1 MGSATMSERTEV
13 YEFLVRKTGLDPAVT
28 QEIDVS
34 LPSGQRIGVVRAG
47 ERLDVPGHGAVHFF
61 DDETGWPVVTL
72 PEGLE
77 HTGTRSVPVVDP
89 KLPDAPASA
98 AEYWERAAMLAEE
111 VAAFKGR
118 FQLAGGR
125 ENGWIPIVE
134 QVIVTIVE
142 VLGPRDVVTAMF
154 QLTFGMLGV
163 SIRTNCEN
171 HHITKFVID
180 LGRWAEAVA
189 LQRCMVSGEPGRRAS
204 VRDDDPWEYT
214 LSDTVRELPD
224 PLAPDLL
231 YPSPSRIRS

>member
-1 MGSATMSERTEV
+1 MSERTEV

-28 QEIDVS
+28 QEIDVN

-47 ERLDVPGHGAVHFF
+47 ERLSVPGFGDVHLVV
-61 DDETGWPVVTL
+61 DETGWPLVTL
-72 PEGLE
+72 PKGLE
-77 HTGTRSVPVVDP
+77 HTATRSVPVVDP

-163 SIRTNCEN
+163 TIRASCDNP
-171 HHITKFVID
+171 HITKFVSD
-180 LGRWAEAVA
+180 LGPWAEAIA
-189 LQRCMVSGEPGRRAS
+189 LQRCMVSGEPGRRVS

-214 LSDTVRELPD
+214 LSDRVRQLPD
-224 PLAPDLL
+224 PLAPDRL
-231 YPSPSRIRS
+231 YPPPSRAKP

>member
-1 MGSATMSERTEV
+1 VAAMNERSAV
-13 YEFLVRKTGLDPAVT
+13 YEFLVRKTGVDPAVVL
-28 QEIDVS
+28 EVDISSPNGDGV
-34 LPSGQRIGVVRAG
+34 GVVQAG
-47 ERLDVPGHGAVHFF
+47 ERLSVPGFGDVHLVV
-61 DDETGWPVVTL
+61 DETGWPLVTL
-72 PEGLE
+72 PKGLE

-134 QVIVTIVE
+134 QVVVTIVE
-142 VLGPRDVVTAMF
+142 VLGPRDVVTVMF

-163 SIRTNCEN
+163 SIRANCEN

-214 LSDTVRELPD
+214 LSDRVRQLPD